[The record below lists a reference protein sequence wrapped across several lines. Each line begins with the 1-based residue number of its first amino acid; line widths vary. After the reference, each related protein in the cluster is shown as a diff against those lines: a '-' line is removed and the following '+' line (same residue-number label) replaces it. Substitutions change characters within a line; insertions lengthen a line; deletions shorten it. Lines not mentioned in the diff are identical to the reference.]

1 MNIVIFFCKEKIDQY
16 AVPVMPVFKLDL
28 SIYIVH
34 VVHAHFFGQRENY
47 IIIQSLTLAIFL
59 LWLLTC
65 VSYIVPSLFFIPFI
79 IKLYTM
85 YHDVRIFILACVDFK
100 N

>member
-47 IIIQSLTLAIFL
+47 IIIPCHILVVAAYLCFIHCTILVFHTI
-59 LWLLTC
+59 
-65 VSYIVPSLFFIPFI
+65 YYNIIHNVP
-79 IKLYTM
+79 
-85 YHDVRIFILACVDFK
+85 
-100 N
+100 